1 MKTRKRF
8 ISLLLILTGT
18 LTPGIG
24 QPTSP
29 GYLITLEG
37 DTVSGTIQAV
47 NGIYGPGQIDYFM
60 VDPGTSERSL
70 PAKEIATYTL
80 VGTESD
86 RQVKK
91 SYYAKKWP
99 PHNIRVF
106 LEPRQDGKAQLY
118 LLPDLEVVREP
129 KDLNTIIF
137 DSESANAP
145 KKSAYYFSSPKTEFL
160 LRLDEENYEPALK
173 QMLRDCPELTDQIGR
188 KKFKFKNL
196 ENIITFYN
204 KSCE

>member
-1 MKTRKRF
+1 MTTHIRF
-8 ISLLLILTGT
+8 VSLLLILTGT
-18 LTPGIG
+18 LAQGIG

-29 GYLITLEG
+29 GYLVTLEG
-37 DTVSGTIQAV
+37 DTVSGTIQLV

-70 PAKEIATYTL
+70 PAKEIAAYTL
-80 VGTESD
+80 VETD
-86 RQVKK
+86 NNRQIKK
-91 SYYAKKWP
+91 SYYAQKLP
-99 PHNIRVF
+99 PNNIRVF

-118 LLPDLEVVREP
+118 LLPDLEVVRQP

-145 KKSAYYFSSPKTEFL
+145 KGSAYYFSSPKTEFL
-160 LRLDEENYEPALK
+160 LRLDEDNYEAALK
-173 QMLRDCPELTDQIGR
+173 QMLRDCPELNDQIGK
-188 KKFKFKNL
+188 KKFRFKNL

-204 KSCE
+204 ESCE